1 MKRVFKRFLVVA
13 FVVITMT
20 LLMSATMEGCSDAQI
35 VSQNLST
42 AADQFEIYRRVV
54 FYNGITD
61 TYMLSVEGFCSI
73 EKDNMDNQLELT
85 VKIGPNNYFKHF
97 LGLSDNVTYFVEQLD
112 GADVSPNFY
121 RVIFKPTTIIPMI
134 DLAVTRE

>member
-1 MKRVFKRFLVVA
+1 MKKIVLFVLIAVFA
-13 FVVITMT
+13 VIAMV
-20 LLMSATMEGCSDAQI
+20 SCESDAY
-35 VSQNLST
+35 VASRNLST

-73 EKDNMDNQLELT
+73 EYDAPDNQLELT
-85 VKIGPNNYFKHF
+85 VKTGRNTYFKHF

-121 RVIFKPTTIIPMI
+121 RVIFKPTTIVPIV
-134 DLAVTRE
+134 DLEVTIE